1 MKPLDET
8 FAANFPLLEQH
19 GLSFDLQC
27 NPHQLADA
35 AAFLAKHPGI
45 PVVLDHIGSLR
56 LHRGSAEDDAKIMS
70 VWKEGIA
77 ALAALPHVHVKLSM
91 VGYSVP
97 GWQADAAKE
106 EQVKAA
112 FRYCIDQ
119 FGTERCM
126 FASNFPVD
134 LSPDEVRPSGSFRR
148 PRPLC

>member
-1 MKPLDET
+1 M
-8 FAANFPLLEQH
+8 
-19 GLSFDLQC
+19 
-27 NPHQLADA
+27 
-35 AAFLAKHPGI
+35 
-45 PVVLDHIGSLR
+45 LDHIGSLR
-56 LHRGSAEDDAKIMS
+56 LHRGSAEDDAKITS

-106 EQVKAA
+106 EEVKAA
-112 FRYCIDQ
+112 FRYCIEQ

>member
-1 MKPLDET
+1 M
-8 FAANFPLLEQH
+8 
-19 GLSFDLQC
+19 
-27 NPHQLADA
+27 
-35 AAFLAKHPGI
+35 
-45 PVVLDHIGSLR
+45 LDHIGSLR

-106 EQVKAA
+106 EEVKAA
-112 FRYCIDQ
+112 FRYCIEQ